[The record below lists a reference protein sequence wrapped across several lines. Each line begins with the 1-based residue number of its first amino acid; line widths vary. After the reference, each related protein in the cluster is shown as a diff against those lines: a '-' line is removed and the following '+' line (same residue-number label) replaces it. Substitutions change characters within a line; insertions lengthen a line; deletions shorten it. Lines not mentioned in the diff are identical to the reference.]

1 MCLNMASYFAQPF
14 GTIRHAS
21 ELSPRRLLAD
31 PGLDP
36 GTLSYLNPVIM
47 DLVYGVNLSLRLF
60 LTILKYTIT
69 QCISIWCEYVFS
81 LTHKSIIL
89 LCSHCVNSLTQTI
102 ECSPIHRLLSSMQAQ
117 SSCYESTIDKTSKWF
132 CFGHALEQPF
142 CYLLSV
148 CHSDHIIPLLCQQLY
163 SLFF

>member
-1 MCLNMASYFAQPF
+1 MCLNMASYFALPF

-60 LTILKYTIT
+60 LTILKYTV
-69 QCISIWCEYVFS
+69 QPAFLSLKERPLQANVFQYSASI
-81 LTHKSIIL
+81 
-89 LCSHCVNSLTQTI
+89 CS
-102 ECSPIHRLLSSMQAQ
+102 RLLISLLYYFVPIASIRWRRRLNARQFTA
-117 SSCYESTIDKTSKWF
+117 CLVVCKLKVPVTNRPLIRRPNGF
-132 CFGHALEQPF
+132 ALGMP
-142 CYLLSV
+142 LSNRSATCSLYV
-148 CHSDHIIPLLCQQLY
+148 IRII
-163 SLFF
+163 